1 MVTTVTVGWLALELT
16 GSPLGV
22 GLVLGSRAIPRLFLA
37 APIGAA
43 SDYRDRRRMLQGA
56 NLMGVA
62 LALSAAAIAF
72 LGWLTF
78 PILLAIALLEGAFDV
93 AETTVKKAY
102 LCDVV
107 GRRDLV
113 NGMTLEE
120 MGNKITGVLGALVA
134 GFALARLGA
143 TGPFLFMALG
153 FLAGAA
159 VLQKAPASAWSPR
172 PDGPRLA
179 LTRRGLA
186 LLARNRAL
194 LIVVA
199 ITITAEILLFSSE
212 ALLPSFARDVLEVDE
227 IGLGTMGSVRNLGS
241 VIGLLLLAVLSKW
254 LRPGPLLLWTTGA
267 FAAALIVFSVMT
279 SYTGSLVILLLVGM
293 AFASV
298 DALQPALVQQNVADS
313 ERGAAVGVW
322 NLARGLGP
330 LGNIEIGL
338 IAATLGTPAAQMLNA
353 SLALV
358 VVIMVVLL
366 QRRFGFSLS
375 ADRHKPIQEA

>member
-78 PILLAIALLEGAFDV
+78 PILLAIAILEGAFDV

-159 VLQKAPASAWSPR
+159 VLQRAPVSAWSPR
-172 PDGPRLA
+172 PDGPRIA
-179 LTRRGLA
+179 LPRRGLA

-194 LIVVA
+194 LSVVA

-212 ALLPSFARDVLEVDE
+212 VLLPSFARDVLEVDE

-279 SYTGSLVILLLVGM
+279 SYSGALVILLLVGM

-338 IAATLGTPAAQMLNA
+338 IAATLGTPMAQMLNA

-375 ADRHKPIQEA
+375 ADRHKPMQEA